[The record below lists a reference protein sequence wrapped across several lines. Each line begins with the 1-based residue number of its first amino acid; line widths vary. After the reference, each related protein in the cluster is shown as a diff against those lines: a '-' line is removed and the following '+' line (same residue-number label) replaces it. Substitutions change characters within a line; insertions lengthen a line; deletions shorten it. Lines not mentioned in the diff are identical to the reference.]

1 MSSKPFPVS
10 VTGDASLIRPKYSPG
25 LLLEDHDL
33 TQAVDYTRALSRLL
47 LRAMLGAGVLCG
59 LKVTAT
65 ANNCCVTI
73 TVRRG
78 IAVDSSGALIELKS
92 DAQISID
99 VGCDNR
105 TAALS
110 YPVVIERTQRPC
122 EQRDISCSEDD
133 GATVATRLVDGY
145 AIHVYNTDLGPAW
158 SRKREAPS
166 DGDCLDDCSNPPKAV
181 LLAKVEYNNG
191 NVDAR
196 HGERSYVRPA
206 QAPDPIVDSQNN
218 AAGQNQAQAGGAVTQ
233 VAGGI

>member
-1 MSSKPFPVS
+1 MSSKYPVS

-33 TQAVDYTRALSRLL
+33 TQAVDYTRALSRVL

-65 ANNCCVTI
+65 ASNCCVLI

-78 IAVDSSGALIELKS
+78 VAVDASGALIELKS
-92 DAQISID
+92 DAQVSID
-99 VGCDNR
+99 VGCENR
-105 TAALS
+105 LATLS
-110 YPVVIERTQRPC
+110 FPVVIERTQRPC

-145 AIHVYNTDLGPAW
+145 AIHVFNTDLGAAW

-181 LLAKVEYNNG
+181 LLAKVEYVSG
-191 NVDAR
+191 TVKVL

-206 QAPDPIVDSQNN
+206 QAPDPIVDPEDD
-218 AAGQNQAQAGGAVTQ
+218 ATAQNQAQAGGAVAQ
-233 VAGGI
+233 VAGAN